1 MAVIVRL
8 PLAPEGATTK
18 RKPGRPR
25 KVIPAVISEDDYVQ
39 EIDAARQEH
48 VAQDDLVVDTNEQ
61 EPFGIHDRLIAKIAE
76 EAAGLALDAARVE
89 ARGGDASRTRSR
101 RIKAL
106 LQLSGLIRDRELL
119 RRESGIPDE
128 TSITKIREM
137 FFADVRE
144 VARDVL
150 GVERGEGFM
159 ARVPGVERLHA

>member
-18 RKPGRPR
+18 RRPGRPR
-25 KVIPAVISEDDYVQ
+25 KVVPAVISEDDYLT
-39 EIDAARQEH
+39 EIDAARREH
-48 VAQDDLVVDTNEQ
+48 VAQDDLVADTNEQ
-61 EPFGIHDRLIAKIAE
+61 DPLGILDALITKIAE

-89 ARGGDASRTRSR
+89 RRGGDASRTRSR

-106 LQLSGLIRDRELL
+106 LQLSALIRDRELL
-119 RRESGIPDE
+119 RREQGIPDE

-137 FFADVRE
+137 FFADVGE
-144 VARDVL
+144 VARDVW

-159 ARVPGVERLHA
+159 AQVRARG